1 MLKSKCHEIRLDL
14 QTTSNKHAIEAKTL
28 HEKSIADLQSLFER
42 LRDASDILQTD
53 AKMRLHFYKAD
64 NREELQ
70 KLDSVLHQENGHL
83 TVTMSDIRTNTE
95 TVKLRAIYTFTSN
108 TCPISRTCATWL
120 SNVWSINLFRFL
132 FALTSCSIFYLHDD
146 GDRKKLVKRPRNEK
160 TQSQFDCLRR
170 R

>member
-83 TVTMSDIRTNTE
+83 TVTMSDIKTNTE
-95 TVKLRAIYTFTSN
+95 TVKLRAIYTFTSKMHFYFE
-108 TCPISRTCATWL
+108 P
-120 SNVWSINLFRFL
+120 
-132 FALTSCSIFYLHDD
+132 LT
-146 GDRKKLVKRPRNEK
+146 
-160 TQSQFDCLRR
+160 
-170 R
+170 